1 MNQLKKS
8 NVILWKNR
16 DIVNP
21 QKNKNSSKPKYKQE
35 ESKKI
40 ENDFIDNLKKQI
52 YFMEMELKLM
62 KEREREIAKSG
73 GFTQLFND
81 DKDPSIH
88 IQQLKVKYA
97 NMRKKMEDEI
107 LLLNDKKREIIGINV
122 SLKAKLKS
130 VQDFEQEVYNKLKEL
145 EREKK
150 STLNE
155 KNSLFFE
162 KDNEKTNLEADN
174 RLSKTNLNQT
184 LNENETL
191 KYNIETEDKIGKM
204 SQDDFNEKIK
214 LVEDLVEIKGKELS
228 ECREQI
234 KVITEKAESVPN
246 YKEEQ
251 ENNEKYRKEIE
262 ELKEK
267 NLKLQTEAECA
278 EMVNNYLIKKKNDV
292 ITERKKYI
300 DLNIELKHEIE
311 AKTTLNDN
319 RIQKKVREANSE
331 EIQEIKAKL
340 DETNQKVNDL
350 EEKIKKEIDKIHN
363 FTKEIIKVNIK
374 LNHRKEIEENLQKK
388 ISKEKEE
395 LEENKKTYEVCEEE
409 SGTLKDKI
417 GKEKTDN
424 ELLKNRN
431 KILHEEDSAITSK
444 YDFITK
450 NYDFTTN
457 LKRISMDDL
466 KNLAQSNTL
475 VNATIDNFVDKVGTF
490 KNNFLNNYKKLIY
503 FLFKKS
509 NDISLLYI
517 IYYHQTISFVHYSF

>member
-1 MNQLKKS
+1 MNQVGKT
-8 NVILWKNR
+8 NVTMWKNR
-16 DIVNP
+16 EAVNNR
-21 QKNKNSSKPKYKQE
+21 QSKSNIPSKLKSNPKKE
-35 ESKKI
+35 ESSKI

-150 STLNE
+150 SLLNE

-490 KNNFLNNYKKLIY
+490 KNNNVQ
-503 FLFKKS
+503 
-509 NDISLLYI
+509 SLLFDDNI
-517 IYYHQTISFVHYSF
+517 

>member
-1 MNQLKKS
+1 MNHLKKS
-8 NVILWKNR
+8 NVTLWKNR
-16 DIVNP
+16 DMVNNP
-21 QKNKNSSKPKYKQE
+21 QKNKNISYKPKISKNTE
-35 ESKKI
+35 ESKKV

-122 SLKAKLKS
+122 ALKAKLNS
-130 VQDFEQEVYNKLKEL
+130 VQKFEQDVYNKLKEL

-150 STLNE
+150 TTLNE
-155 KNSLFFE
+155 KNSQFFE
-162 KDNEKTNLEADN
+162 KDNERTTLEADN
-174 RLSKTNLNQT
+174 RLSNTKLNQT
-184 LNENETL
+184 LNENEDL
-191 KYNIETEDKIGKM
+191 KYHIETDEKIGKM
-204 SQDDFNEKIK
+204 SQEDFNEKIK
-214 LVEDLVEIKGKELS
+214 LVEDLIEIKGKELND
-228 ECREQI
+228 CRDQI
-234 KVITEKAESVPN
+234 KVIIEKAESVPN

-251 ENNEKYRKEIE
+251 ENNEKYKKEIE

-278 EMVNNYLIKKKNDV
+278 EMANNYLIKKKNDV
-292 ITERKKYI
+292 IAERKKYI

-311 AKTTLNDN
+311 AKTTLNNN
-319 RIQKKVREANSE
+319 RKQKKVREANSE
-331 EIQEIKAKL
+331 EIQEITAKL
-340 DETNQKVNDL
+340 EETNQKVKDL
-350 EEKIKKEIDKIHN
+350 EDKIKKEIEKVHN

-374 LNHRKEIEENLQKK
+374 LNHRKEIEENLQKN
-388 ISKEKEE
+388 INKEKEE
-395 LEENKKTYEVCEEE
+395 LEQNKKTYEVSEEE
-409 SGTLKDKI
+409 SDTLKDKI

-431 KILHEEDSAITSK
+431 KLLHEENSAITSK
-444 YDFITK
+444 FDFIK
-450 NYDFTTN
+450 DNYDYTTN

-490 KNNFLNNYKKLIY
+490 KQNNVQ
-503 FLFKKS
+503 
-509 NDISLLYI
+509 SLLFDDNI
-517 IYYHQTISFVHYSF
+517 

>member
-8 NVILWKNR
+8 NVTLWKNR

-150 STLNE
+150 SLLNE

-374 LNHRKEIEENLQKK
+374 LNHQKEIEENLQKK

-490 KNNFLNNYKKLIY
+490 KNNNVQ
-503 FLFKKS
+503 
-509 NDISLLYI
+509 SLLFDDNI
-517 IYYHQTISFVHYSF
+517 

>member
-8 NVILWKNR
+8 NVTLWKNR

-162 KDNEKTNLEADN
+162 KDNEKTNSDTRTAGQL
-174 RLSKTNLNQT
+174 
-184 LNENETL
+184 
-191 KYNIETEDKIGKM
+191 
-204 SQDDFNEKIK
+204 
-214 LVEDLVEIKGKELS
+214 
-228 ECREQI
+228 
-234 KVITEKAESVPN
+234 
-246 YKEEQ
+246 
-251 ENNEKYRKEIE
+251 
-262 ELKEK
+262 
-267 NLKLQTEAECA
+267 
-278 EMVNNYLIKKKNDV
+278 
-292 ITERKKYI
+292 
-300 DLNIELKHEIE
+300 
-311 AKTTLNDN
+311 
-319 RIQKKVREANSE
+319 
-331 EIQEIKAKL
+331 
-340 DETNQKVNDL
+340 
-350 EEKIKKEIDKIHN
+350 
-363 FTKEIIKVNIK
+363 
-374 LNHRKEIEENLQKK
+374 
-388 ISKEKEE
+388 
-395 LEENKKTYEVCEEE
+395 
-409 SGTLKDKI
+409 
-417 GKEKTDN
+417 
-424 ELLKNRN
+424 
-431 KILHEEDSAITSK
+431 
-444 YDFITK
+444 
-450 NYDFTTN
+450 
-457 LKRISMDDL
+457 
-466 KNLAQSNTL
+466 
-475 VNATIDNFVDKVGTF
+475 
-490 KNNFLNNYKKLIY
+490 
-503 FLFKKS
+503 
-509 NDISLLYI
+509 
-517 IYYHQTISFVHYSF
+517 

>member
-8 NVILWKNR
+8 NVTLWKNR

-21 QKNKNSSKPKYKQE
+21 EKNKNSSKPKYKQE

-150 STLNE
+150 SLLNE

-490 KNNFLNNYKKLIY
+490 KNNNVQ
-503 FLFKKS
+503 
-509 NDISLLYI
+509 SLLFDDNI
-517 IYYHQTISFVHYSF
+517 

>member
-8 NVILWKNR
+8 NVTLWKNR

-150 STLNE
+150 SLLNE

-278 EMVNNYLIKKKNDV
+278 EIVNNYLIKKKNDV

-395 LEENKKTYEVCEEE
+395 LEENKKTYEVCEE
-409 SGTLKDKI
+409 
-417 GKEKTDN
+417 
-424 ELLKNRN
+424 
-431 KILHEEDSAITSK
+431 
-444 YDFITK
+444 
-450 NYDFTTN
+450 
-457 LKRISMDDL
+457 
-466 KNLAQSNTL
+466 
-475 VNATIDNFVDKVGTF
+475 
-490 KNNFLNNYKKLIY
+490 
-503 FLFKKS
+503 
-509 NDISLLYI
+509 
-517 IYYHQTISFVHYSF
+517 

>member
-1 MNQLKKS
+1 MVN
-8 NVILWKNR
+8 
-16 DIVNP
+16 NP
-21 QKNKNSSKPKYKQE
+21 QKNKNISYKPKISKNSE
-35 ESKKI
+35 ESKKV

-122 SLKAKLKS
+122 ALKAKLNS
-130 VQDFEQEVYNKLKEL
+130 VQKFEQDVYNKLKEL

-150 STLNE
+150 TILNE
-155 KNSLFFE
+155 KNSQFFE
-162 KDNEKTNLEADN
+162 KDNERTNLEADN
-174 RLSKTNLNQT
+174 KLSNTNLNQT
-184 LNENETL
+184 LKENEDL
-191 KYNIETEDKIGKM
+191 KYKIETDEKIGKM
-204 SQDDFNEKIK
+204 SQEDFNEKVK
-214 LVEDLVEIKGKELS
+214 LVEDLIEIKGKELND
-228 ECREQI
+228 CRDEI
-234 KVITEKAESVPN
+234 KVIIEKAESVPN

-251 ENNEKYRKEIE
+251 ENNEKYKKEIE

-267 NLKLQTEAECA
+267 NLKLQTEAESA

-292 ITERKKYI
+292 IAERKKYI

-311 AKTTLNDN
+311 AKTTLNNN

-331 EIQEIKAKL
+331 EIQEITAKL
-340 DETNQKVNDL
+340 EETKQKVNDL
-350 EEKIKKEIDKIHN
+350 EDKIKKEIEKVHN

-374 LNHRKEIEENLQKK
+374 LNHRKEIEENLQKN
-388 ISKEKEE
+388 IAKEKEE
-395 LEENKKTYEVCEEE
+395 LEQNKKTYEVCEEE
-409 SGTLKDKI
+409 SDTLKDKI

-431 KILHEEDSAITSK
+431 KLLHEENSAITSK
-444 YDFITK
+444 FDFIK
-450 NYDFTTN
+450 DNYDYTTN
-457 LKRISMDDL
+457 LKKISMEDL
-466 KNLAQSNTL
+466 KNLERSNTL
-475 VNATIDNFVDKVGTF
+475 VNNTIGTFVDKVGTF
-490 KNNFLNNYKKLIY
+490 KQNNIQNFIFDDNM
-503 FLFKKS
+503 
-509 NDISLLYI
+509 
-517 IYYHQTISFVHYSF
+517 

>member
-8 NVILWKNR
+8 NVTLWKNR

-150 STLNE
+150 SLLNE

-374 LNHRKEIEENLQKK
+374 LNHRKEIEENLQKN

-490 KNNFLNNYKKLIY
+490 KNNNVQ
-503 FLFKKS
+503 
-509 NDISLLYI
+509 SLLFI
-517 IYYHQTISFVHYSF
+517 N

>member
-8 NVILWKNR
+8 NVTLWKNR
-16 DIVNP
+16 DIVNNP
-21 QKNKNSSKPKYKQE
+21 QKNKNSLPKIKSYQNLE

-130 VQDFEQEVYNKLKEL
+130 VQDFEQNVYNKLKEL
-145 EREKK
+145 EKEKK

-155 KNSLFFE
+155 KNSQFFE
-162 KDNEKTNLEADN
+162 KDNERTNLEADN
-174 RLSKTNLNQT
+174 RLSNSKLTQT
-184 LNENETL
+184 LNENEDL
-191 KYNIETEDKIGKM
+191 KYNIETDDKIGKM
-204 SQDDFNEKIK
+204 SQEDFNEKIK
-214 LVEDLVEIKGKELS
+214 LIDDLVDIKGKELND
-228 ECREQI
+228 CREKI
-234 KVITEKAESVPN
+234 KIIIEKAESVPN

-251 ENNEKYRKEIE
+251 ENNEKYKKEIE
-262 ELKEK
+262 ELKDK
-267 NLKLQTEAECA
+267 NLKLQTDAECA

-292 ITERKKYI
+292 IAERKKYI

-311 AKTTLNDN
+311 AKMTLNDN

-340 DETNQKVNDL
+340 DETNQKVKDL
-350 EEKIKKEIDKIHN
+350 EEKINKEIEKIHN

-374 LNHRKEIEENLQKK
+374 LNHRKEFEENLQKN
-388 ISKEKEE
+388 ITKEKEE
-395 LEENKKTYEVCEEE
+395 LEQNKKTYDVCDEE
-409 SGTLKDKI
+409 SSTLKDKI

-431 KILHEEDSAITSK
+431 KLLNEENSAITSK

-457 LKRISMDDL
+457 LKRISMEDL

-490 KNNFLNNYKKLIY
+490 KNNNVQ
-503 FLFKKS
+503 
-509 NDISLLYI
+509 SLLFDDNI
-517 IYYHQTISFVHYSF
+517 

>member
-8 NVILWKNR
+8 NVTLWKNR

-150 STLNE
+150 SLLNE

-251 ENNEKYRKEIE
+251 QNNEKYRKEIE

-490 KNNFLNNYKKLIY
+490 KNNNVQSV
-503 FLFKKS
+503 LFDD
-509 NDISLLYI
+509 NI
-517 IYYHQTISFVHYSF
+517 